1 MRRGQI
7 LLAAFSISILLLGVQ
22 KVASAA
28 DVAQSGQKQTAEQLF
43 ADYKAATPAEP
54 DVEKYRSDPAYREQ
68 FMKEYQAAQEKQQ
81 KLGQQLIEQ
90 YPDDEKVSEVIGNV
104 WMRQAITRPQE
115 TLPAIERFITTTKN
129 KKNANQARYI
139 RAMATIRSGSDF
151 KSKIAA
157 ANQFIIEAPEM
168 KEQGANLLLMASD
181 APGGALGNKDEV
193 AAIQKRVM
201 EEYPDTPAAKRAVGL
216 LKLADGVGKPFEL
229 SFTDAISGKK
239 ISVADLK
246 GKVIV
251 VDFWATW
258 CGPCVGEMP
267 NMKKL
272 YAEFKDKGVEFI
284 GVSLDQNE
292 EQGGLKALKEFV
304 AKNEIGWPQYYQGNG
319 WESEFSRGWGI
330 NSIPRVFIIDAD
342 GKLFS
347 TQGRGQLE
355 TVLPQ
360 LIKKRD
366 GTVG

>member
-1 MRRGQI
+1 VRRIRI

-22 KVASAA
+22 RFAGAA
-28 DVAQSGQKQTAEQLF
+28 DAAQSEQKQTAEQLF
-43 ADYKAATPAEP
+43 SDYKAATPVEP
-54 DVEKYRSDPAYREQ
+54 DAEKLRSDPAYREQ
-68 FMKEYQAAQEKQQ
+68 ARKEYQAALEKQQ
-81 KLGQQLIEQ
+81 KIGQQLIEQ
-90 YPDDEKVSEVIGNV
+90 YPDDDKVSEVIPAI
-104 WMRQAITRPQE
+104 WMRQAIMKPQE

-139 RAMATIRSGSDF
+139 RALATIRSGSDF
-151 KSKIAA
+151 KSKVAA
-157 ANQFIIEAPEM
+157 ADQFIAEAPEM
-168 KEQGANLLLMASD
+168 KEQAANLLLMACDS
-181 APGGALGNKDEV
+181 PGAEPGNKDEV

-201 EEYPDTPAAKRAVGL
+201 EEYPDTPAAKHAVGL
-216 LKLADGVGKPFEL
+216 LKLAEGVGKPFEL

-267 NMKKL
+267 KMKKL

-292 EQGGLKALKEFV
+292 AQGGLKALKEFV
-304 AKNEIGWPQYYQGNG
+304 AKNEIGWPQYYQGNA

-330 NSIPRVFIIDAD
+330 NAIPRVFIIDAD

-355 TVLPQ
+355 TILPQ

-366 GTVG
+366 GVVG